1 MNIAQEDVPL
11 HAMLL
16 GLLVSL
22 FLFQALADL
31 GWLPGW
37 APASVTLAVMFS
49 GFLSLTHRNPL
60 RRPLVLCLLAAAVLL
75 PLQNASP
82 RQFDVAMG
90 LAAMSGL
97 GLVGFALLRRVLAP
111 GRVSVARIEGAVAL
125 YLVIALVFATAY
137 ETLDGVAPGAF
148 TQPSVA
154 GDVGRFRYF
163 SLVVQTSTGFG
174 DIAPAI
180 PLARTMVT
188 LQAVMGQ
195 LFLAILL
202 GRLVSLELEDRKRGD
217 S

>member
-1 MNIAQEDVPL
+1 MNIPAEDRPL
-11 HAMLL
+11 HGMLL

-22 FLFQALADL
+22 FLFQALVDL

-37 APASVTLAVMFS
+37 LPGMVTLAVIFS
-49 GFLSLTHRNPL
+49 GYLSLTQRNPM
-60 RRPLVLCLLAAAVLL
+60 RRPMVAALLLAAILLLLQALVPRRFDLAV
-75 PLQNASP
+75 S
-82 RQFDVAMG
+82 
-90 LAAMSGL
+90 LAVMTGL
-97 GLVGFALLRRVLAP
+97 GMAGLALLRRVLAP
-111 GRVSVARIEGAVAL
+111 GRVSTARIEGAVAL
-125 YLVIALVFATAY
+125 YLVIALVFAIAY
-137 ETLDGVAPGAF
+137 EALDGAWPGAF
-148 TQPSVA
+148 TPASVA

-180 PLARTMVT
+180 PLARTLVT